1 LFVIVLDWVLR
12 NALNDETLG
21 LNLSRKNVGQKYS
34 CRSNVSKI
42 TNLTDL
48 CYADD
53 IALVTDNVDN
63 ANTMLAS
70 ISFWARKVGLKINT
84 GKGKTEY
91 ILVGDFSKEVVNI
104 SVDDKV
110 IAKVDDFKYLGSWI
124 MSSEK
129 DFLTRKGQAWTAVS
143 KLDNIWRS
151 TEFSKKMKFLFFQS
165 LIESILFYNAT
176 TWTIS
181 STLLTKITG
190 SYHKLLRYALNV
202 HHTQRLTNEEIFEGI
217 DFVPVD
223 VRLRKLRLTFVGH
236 CWRCRTYSYQ
246 SISDLIFWK
255 LHGSGDKKYYDML
268 LSDVSDLPV
277 KSVNFLQNF
286 MSRDKKVWHE
296 YVNGDSH
303 QYGKKKRLLKK
314 RSRSEANPSEEAKKR
329 GAKSKTKTTVIGE
342 ANLVGGFYDCDEET
356 ALARELRWRD
366 AEVVVFVN

>member
-1 LFVIVLDWVLR
+1 
-12 NALNDETLG
+12 
-21 LNLSRKNVGQKYS
+21 
-34 CRSNVSKI
+34 
-42 TNLTDL
+42 
-48 CYADD
+48 
-53 IALVTDNVDN
+53 
-63 ANTMLAS
+63 
-70 ISFWARKVGLKINT
+70 
-84 GKGKTEY
+84 
-91 ILVGDFSKEVVNI
+91 
-104 SVDDKV
+104 
-110 IAKVDDFKYLGSWI
+110 

-129 DFLTRKGQAWTAVS
+129 DFLTRRGQAWTAVL

-202 HHTQRLTNEEIFEGI
+202 HHTQRLTNEEIFEDI
-217 DFVPVD
+217 DFMPVD
-223 VRLRKLRLTFVGH
+223 IRLRKLRLTFVGH

-303 QYGKKKRLLKK
+303 QYGKKKRLLTR
-314 RSRSEANPSEEAKKR
+314 RSRSEANPSEEAKNHRSDKNPSPVTKKR

-342 ANLVGGFYDCDEET
+342 ANLVGGFYDCDGGET